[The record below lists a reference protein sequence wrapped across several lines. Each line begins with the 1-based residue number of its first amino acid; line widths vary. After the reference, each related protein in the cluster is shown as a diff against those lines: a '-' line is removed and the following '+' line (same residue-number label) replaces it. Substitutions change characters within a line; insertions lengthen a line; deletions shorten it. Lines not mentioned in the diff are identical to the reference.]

1 LNEFKMAKSKK
12 GGSRWLPLV
21 LLNSLLIQ
29 AGIYVVRPIV
39 TYKSVELG
47 ADAALVGLIG
57 ASFAIAP
64 LVFAIQIGRFVD
76 RGRAGLSLL
85 LGSIILVLTTF
96 GLLFINSIALLMLAM
111 PSLGMGHLL
120 VMVGGQTLIANRS
133 NSKEYEKN
141 FGLLTFYASAG
152 HAVGPFVGGYLADSG
167 EVNVN
172 ANAAFLFALALFVA
186 AVIGTIALSTKK
198 ENPKNVKP
206 LEKARVTQVLA
217 IPTFK
222 SAIFVASATTAVV
235 DVVLIFLPLYG
246 REIGLSVTDI
256 GILLAIRAIFSL
268 AVRLVLGQ
276 ISNRLGLR
284 RIVTWGSWV
293 TLVSMVALGLTSNFW
308 WIALIMAVSGFA
320 MGIGQ
325 PATMAW
331 VSRISSPESRGLAIS
346 IRLGAN
352 RFGQVAMP
360 AIAGV
365 VAGAS
370 TAGVFYMLAALQAAS
385 IFATVTS
392 LKKGE

>member
-1 LNEFKMAKSKK
+1 MSRVKT

-29 AGIYVVRPIV
+29 AGIYVVRPII

-47 ADAALVGLIG
+47 ADATLVGLIG
-57 ASFAIAP
+57 ATFALAP
-64 LVFAIQIGRFVD
+64 LFLAIQVGRFVD
-76 RGRAGLSLL
+76 RGRAGLALMA
-85 LGSIILVLTTF
+85 GSVILVLTTIA
-96 GLLFINSIALLMLAM
+96 LLFINSITLLMLAM
-111 PSLGMGHLL
+111 PTLGMGHLL
-120 VMVGGQTLIANRS
+120 IMVGGQTMIDNRS
-133 NSKEYEKN
+133 ASSAYEKN

-152 HAVGPFVGGYLADSG
+152 HAIGPFVGGYLADSG
-167 EVNVN
+167 EATVN

-186 AVIGTIALSTKK
+186 AVIGTLALSTKK
-198 ENPKNVKP
+198 ENPKPTKN
-206 LEKARVTQVLA
+206 LELDKVTQVLA

-222 SAIFVASATTAVV
+222 SAMFVASATTAVV

-256 GILLAIRAIFSL
+256 GILLAIRSVASL

-284 RIVTWGSWV
+284 RILVWGSIF
-293 TLVSMVALGLTSNFW
+293 TLLSMIALGLTANFW
-308 WIALIMAVSGFA
+308 LIALIMAVSGFA

-331 VSRISSPESRGLAIS
+331 VSRISSANSRGLAIA
-346 IRLGAN
+346 IRLSAN

-360 AIAGV
+360 ALAGV

-385 IFATVTS
+385 IVATVKA
-392 LKKGE
+392 LKPGQ

>member
-1 LNEFKMAKSKK
+1 MSMSKTS
-12 GGSRWLPLV
+12 GSRWLPLV

-29 AGIYVVRPIV
+29 AGIYVVRPII

-57 ASFAIAP
+57 ATFALAP
-64 LVFAIQIGRFVD
+64 LVFAIEVGRFVD
-76 RGRAGLSLL
+76 RGRAGFALL
-85 LGSIILVLTTF
+85 LGSIVLVLTTV
-96 GLLFINSIALLMLAM
+96 GLLFINSIPLLMLAM
-111 PSLGMGHLL
+111 PMLGMGHLL

-133 NSKEYEKN
+133 NAKAYEKN

-152 HAVGPFVGGYLADSG
+152 HAIGPFVGGYLADSG

-186 AVIGTIALSTKK
+186 AVIGTVALSTKK
-198 ENPKNVKP
+198 ENPKSQKP
-206 LEKARVTQVLA
+206 LEKDKVSKVLA

-246 REIGLSVTDI
+246 REIGLSVSDI
-256 GILLAIRAIFSL
+256 GILLAVRAIFSL

-284 RIVTWGSWV
+284 RILFWGSLV

-331 VSRISSPESRGLAIS
+331 VSRISSPESRGLAIA
-346 IRLGAN
+346 IRLSAN

-385 IFATVTS
+385 IAATVTS

>member
-1 LNEFKMAKSKK
+1 MAKSKK
-12 GGSRWLPLV
+12 GASRWLPLV

-29 AGIYVVRPIV
+29 AGIYVVRPII

-57 ASFAIAP
+57 ATFALAP
-64 LVFAIQIGRFVD
+64 LFFAIQIGRFVD
-76 RGRAGLSLL
+76 RGRAGLALL
-85 LGSIILVLTTF
+85 FGSIILVVTTVA
-96 GLLFINSIALLMLAM
+96 LLFINSIALLMLAM

-152 HAVGPFVGGYLADSG
+152 HAIGPFVGGYLADSG

-186 AVIGTIALSTKK
+186 AVIGTIALSTRK

-284 RIVTWGSWV
+284 RIVTWGSSV

-385 IFATVTS
+385 IVATVTS

>member
-1 LNEFKMAKSKK
+1 MAKSKK
-12 GGSRWLPLV
+12 GASRWLPLV

-29 AGIYVVRPIV
+29 AGIYVVRPII

-57 ASFAIAP
+57 ATFALAP
-64 LVFAIQIGRFVD
+64 LFFAIQIGRFVD
-76 RGRAGLSLL
+76 RGRAGLALL
-85 LGSIILVLTTF
+85 FGSIILVVTTVA
-96 GLLFINSIALLMLAM
+96 LLFINSIALLMLAM

-152 HAVGPFVGGYLADSG
+152 HAIGPFVGGYLADSG

-293 TLVSMVALGLTSNFW
+293 TLVSMLALGLTSNFW

-385 IFATVTS
+385 IVATVTS